1 MRKKDR
7 NNPSREEQS
16 GTQGALPRAIR
27 AGRQAKDALARL
39 KNRFFLPGFLAEMKR
54 LRIGGLSGGNRV
66 RLLTTGDACFDEF
79 VAAINSARRGINLE
93 TYIFNSDAVGW
104 MIAELLVK
112 KAKRG
117 VEVNVIYDAVGCLG
131 TSPALFSF
139 LRSGGVELVEFH
151 PVIPWRKYFNLDMRD
166 HRKLL
171 VVDGRVAFVG
181 GMNIGNEYAGRKYR
195 GGDWRDTH
203 LRIEGPA
210 VRDVQFFFFENWYRY
225 GGAMVDT
232 ARHFPSLDEPGKK
245 LLMVL
250 CSKSRRQVKPIQ
262 ESYISAINFAKQSI
276 YITNAYFIPDAR
288 IYRALV
294 RAVRRGVDVR
304 LLLPGKSDLAIVQHA
319 SRYLYKRYLRH
330 GIRVYEYRRSVLHAK
345 TAVIDGIWST
355 VGSSNIDRRSFS
367 RNLEINAILLDQPFG
382 DEMERVFFADLRK
395 SEELRLQNW
404 KKRSVWNF
412 LLEWF
417 FYRFRNLL

>member
-1 MRKKDR
+1 M
-7 NNPSREEQS
+7 
-16 GTQGALPRAIR
+16 GALPRAVR
-27 AGRQAKDALARL
+27 AGKQAREALARL
-39 KNRFFLPGFLAEMKR
+39 KNRFFLPGFLAEMRR
-54 LRIGGLSGGNRV
+54 LRIGGLSGGNSV

-79 VAAINSARRGINLE
+79 VSAINSARRSINLE
-93 TYIFNSDAVGW
+93 IYIFKSDAIGW
-104 MIAELLVK
+104 MIAELLAK
-112 KAKRG
+112 KAGRG
-117 VEVNVIYDAVGCLG
+117 VEVNIIYDAVGCLG

-139 LRSGGVELVEFH
+139 LRLGGVELVEFH
-151 PVIPWRKYFNLDMRD
+151 PVIPWRKYFNIDMRD

-181 GMNIGNEYAGRKYR
+181 GMNIGNEYAGRKYS

-225 GGAMVDT
+225 GGATVDS
-232 ARHFPSLDEPGKK
+232 ARHFPNLYEPGKK

-294 RAVRRGVDVR
+294 RAARRGVDVR
-304 LLLPGKSDLAIVQHA
+304 LLLPGKSDLAMVQHA

-367 RNLEINAILLDQPFG
+367 RNLEINAIILDQPFG
-382 DEMERVFFADLRK
+382 DEMERVFFSDLKK
-395 SEELRLQNW
+395 SEELLLRDW
-404 KKRSVWNF
+404 KKRSAWNI

-417 FYRFRNLL
+417 FYRFRNLF

>member
-1 MRKKDR
+1 MPKKDR
-7 NNPSREEQS
+7 NNRSRDER
-16 GTQGALPRAIR
+16 GAQGALPRAIM
-27 AGRQAKDALARL
+27 AGKQAKDALARL

-79 VAAINSARRGINLE
+79 VAAINSARRSINLE

-112 KAKRG
+112 KARRG

-131 TSPALFSF
+131 TSPALFAF
-139 LRSGGVELVEFH
+139 LRSGGVEIVEFH
-151 PVIPWRKYFNLDMRD
+151 PIIPWRKYFNIDMRD

-210 VRDVQFFFFENWYRY
+210 VRNVQFFFFENWYRY
-225 GGAMVDT
+225 GGAMVDS
-232 ARHFPSLDEPGKK
+232 ARHFPVLGKPGEK

-294 RAVRRGVDVR
+294 RAARRGVDVR
-304 LLLPGKSDLAIVQHA
+304 LLLPGKSDLAFVQHA

-330 GIRVYEYRRSVLHAK
+330 GIRVYEYRRSILHAK

-382 DEMERVFFADLRK
+382 EEMERVFFADLRK
-395 SEELRLQNW
+395 SEELQLQNW

-417 FYRFRNLL
+417 FYRFRNLF